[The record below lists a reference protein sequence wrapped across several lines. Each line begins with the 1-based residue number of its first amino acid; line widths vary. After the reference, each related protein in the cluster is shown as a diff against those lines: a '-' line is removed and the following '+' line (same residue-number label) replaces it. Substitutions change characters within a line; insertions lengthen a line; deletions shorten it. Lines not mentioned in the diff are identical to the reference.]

1 MGWEGVYNFLG
12 WCTGIEVAPMPGFH
26 FMATNPLYLRPLH
39 PPNHH
44 HFSLA
49 PPYQHSMAATMQ
61 KPSTNSTYTFASQPR
76 AVAPQRKK
84 YRGEDVG
91 DGLYGNIMHDPRV
104 IRGNTYRQQTLPTA
118 AQPDPIEL
126 QKQQEALRRRQARQR
141 AQDKA
146 RPRSAEPVAGR
157 AHIEVQTELFLE
169 ELSDRVEETDLGTQ
183 TDPFL
188 DRPPSPL
195 YIPAK
200 TGVDIETQI
209 EDGELFDFDLES
221 KPILEVLVGKTI
233 EQSLMEVMEEEEL
246 DRLRDHQMEF
256 EELRT
261 AELAETQRLEEQA
274 RRRREEKERRLK
286 QQAEVAKTER
296 DTAEKIA
303 ARALAKSYLSG
314 LVPSVYEV
322 LDDGGYFY
330 DQQQR
335 EVESVMI
342 PWLLD
347 GVEVELKKQTTART
361 ILDMLIGAVVAERA
375 AKYAPEPEPEPEV
388 EEDKGEPSIEVEVGA
403 GEAVPAPEGDDYA
416 AEGEAV
422 PAADTDEGGNGYGG
436 DGPGDDA
443 APAADAPAEGGDDAP
458 PPPADDGPAA
468 EQVADAELAPPEAEP
483 AADEPAA
490 EAPAEE

>member
-1 MGWEGVYNFLG
+1 M
-12 WCTGIEVAPMPGFH
+12 
-26 FMATNPLYLRPLH
+26 RKQ
-39 PPNHH
+39 PNQ
-44 HFSLA
+44 S
-49 PPYQHSMAATMQ
+49 
-61 KPSTNSTYTFASQPR
+61 YTFASQPR
-76 AVAPQRKK
+76 AVAPQRRK
-84 YRGEDVG
+84 YREDA

-118 AQPDPIEL
+118 AQPDPIDL
-126 QKQQEALRRRQARQR
+126 QRQQEALRRRQARKR

-146 RPRSAEPVAGR
+146 RPKSAEPVAGR
-157 AHIEVQTELFLE
+157 AHIEVQTELYLE

-200 TGVDIETQI
+200 TGVDVETQI

-233 EQSLMEVMEEEEL
+233 EQALMEVMEEEEL

-286 QQAEVAKTER
+286 QQAEVAQAER

-347 GVEVELKKQTTART
+347 GVELELQKQTTART
-361 ILDMLIGAVVAERA
+361 LLDMLVADVVMARA
-375 AKYAPEPEPEPEV
+375 AQYKSNEPEPEPEAEPEAEP
-388 EEDKGEPSIEVEVGA
+388 EEGGEPSVEVDVAAAGEGEAAATEGEA
-403 GEAVPAPEGDDYA
+403 GEAAPDA
-416 AEGEAV
+416 AAGE
-422 PAADTDEGGNGYGG
+422 GG
-436 DGPGDDA
+436 DGEAAA
-443 APAADAPAEGGDDAP
+443 APAEEGEGAAAESAAGDGDAPAEEGGGDAPAEGE
-458 PPPADDGPAA
+458 AA
-468 EQVADAELAPPEAEP
+468 AEP
-483 AADEPAA
+483 AAEEAPAAEEEEAAAAEEPAA
-490 EAPAEE
+490 EEAPAASE

>member
-1 MGWEGVYNFLG
+1 M
-12 WCTGIEVAPMPGFH
+12 
-26 FMATNPLYLRPLH
+26 RKQ
-39 PPNHH
+39 PNQ
-44 HFSLA
+44 S
-49 PPYQHSMAATMQ
+49 
-61 KPSTNSTYTFASQPR
+61 YTFASQPR
-76 AVAPQRKK
+76 AVAPQRRK
-84 YRGEDVG
+84 YREDA

-118 AQPDPIEL
+118 AQPDPIDL
-126 QKQQEALRRRQARQR
+126 QRQQEALRRRQARKR

-146 RPRSAEPVAGR
+146 RPKSAEPVAGR
-157 AHIEVQTELFLE
+157 AHIEVQTELYLE

-200 TGVDIETQI
+200 TGVDVETQI

-233 EQSLMEVMEEEEL
+233 EQALMEVMEEEEL

-286 QQAEVAKTER
+286 QQAEVAQAER

-347 GVEVELKKQTTART
+347 GVELELQKQTTART
-361 ILDMLIGAVVAERA
+361 LLDMLVADVVMARA
-375 AKYAPEPEPEPEV
+375 AQYKSNEPEPEPEAEPEAEP
-388 EEDKGEPSIEVEVGA
+388 EEGGEPSVEVDVAAAGEGEAAATEGGEGEA
-403 GEAVPAPEGDDYA
+403 GEAAPDA
-416 AEGEAV
+416 AAGE
-422 PAADTDEGGNGYGG
+422 GG
-436 DGPGDDA
+436 DGEAAA
-443 APAADAPAEGGDDAP
+443 APAEEGEGAAAESAAGDGDAPAEEGGGDAPAEGE
-458 PPPADDGPAA
+458 AA
-468 EQVADAELAPPEAEP
+468 AEP
-483 AADEPAA
+483 AAEEAPAAEEEEAAAAEEPAA
-490 EAPAEE
+490 EEAPAASE

>member
-1 MGWEGVYNFLG
+1 
-12 WCTGIEVAPMPGFH
+12 
-26 FMATNPLYLRPLH
+26 
-39 PPNHH
+39 
-44 HFSLA
+44 
-49 PPYQHSMAATMQ
+49 MAATMRKQ
-61 KPSTNSTYTFASQPR
+61 TNSTYTFASQPR
-76 AVAPQRKK
+76 AVAPQRRK
-84 YRGEDVG
+84 YREDA

-118 AQPDPIEL
+118 AQPDPIDL
-126 QKQQEALRRRQARQR
+126 QRQQEALRRRQARKR
-141 AQDKA
+141 AQEKA
-146 RPRSAEPVAGR
+146 RPKSAEPVAGR
-157 AHIEVQTELFLE
+157 AHIEVQTELYLE
-169 ELSDRVEETDLGTQ
+169 ELSDRVEESDLGTQ

-200 TGVDIETQI
+200 TGVDVETQI

-286 QQAEVAKTER
+286 QQAEVAQAER

-347 GVEVELKKQTTART
+347 GVELELKKQTTART
-361 ILDMLIGAVVAERA
+361 LLDMILAEVVAARA
-375 AKYAPEPEPEPEV
+375 AQYKSDEPEPETEPEA
-388 EEDKGEPSIEVEVGA
+388 DADAGAGEPSVEVDVSAGGE
-403 GEAVPAPEGDDYA
+403 GEATPPADGGEGEAAPPA
-416 AEGEAV
+416 AEGEEGEAAAA
-422 PAADTDEGGNGYGG
+422 PAEEGG
-436 DGPGDDA
+436 DGGEA
-443 APAADAPAEGGDDAP
+443 AELAAEGGDAPAEEGGDDV
-458 PPPADDGPAA
+458 PAEGDAA
-468 EQVADAELAPPEAEP
+468 AEP
-483 AADEPAA
+483 AAEEAAAPPAAAAAEEEDPAA
-490 EAPAEE
+490 EAEAPAAAE

>member
-1 MGWEGVYNFLG
+1 
-12 WCTGIEVAPMPGFH
+12 
-26 FMATNPLYLRPLH
+26 
-39 PPNHH
+39 
-44 HFSLA
+44 
-49 PPYQHSMAATMQ
+49 
-61 KPSTNSTYTFASQPR
+61 
-76 AVAPQRKK
+76 
-84 YRGEDVG
+84 
-91 DGLYGNIMHDPRV
+91 
-104 IRGNTYRQQTLPTA
+104 
-118 AQPDPIEL
+118 
-126 QKQQEALRRRQARQR
+126 
-141 AQDKA
+141 
-146 RPRSAEPVAGR
+146 VAGR
-157 AHIEVQTELFLE
+157 AHIEVQTELYLE

-200 TGVDIETQI
+200 TGVDVETQI

-286 QQAEVAKTER
+286 QQAEVAKAER

-361 ILDMLIGAVVAERA
+361 ILDMLIAVVVAERA
-375 AKYAPEPEPEPEV
+375 AKYATEPEPELEA
-388 EEDKGEPSIEVEVGA
+388 EEAAEGDKGEPSIEVEVGD
-403 GEAVPAPEGDDYA
+403 GEAVPAPDGYA

-422 PAADTDEGGNGYGG
+422 PAAEEGG
-436 DGPGDDA
+436 DGYGAEGGDDA
-443 APAADAPAEGGDDAP
+443 TLAADAPAEGGDDAP
-458 PPPADDGPAA
+458 PPPAEGGDAPA
-468 EQVADAELAPPEAEP
+468 AEP
-483 AADEPAA
+483 AAETEAAPAAEAAAEEPAA
-490 EAPAEE
+490 EAPAEEAPPAAE

>member
-1 MGWEGVYNFLG
+1 MRKQ
-12 WCTGIEVAPMPGFH
+12 
-26 FMATNPLYLRPLH
+26 TNQ
-39 PPNHH
+39 
-44 HFSLA
+44 S
-49 PPYQHSMAATMQ
+49 
-61 KPSTNSTYTFASQPR
+61 YTFASQPR

-84 YRGEDVG
+84 YREDA

-118 AQPDPIEL
+118 AQPDPIDL
-126 QKQQEALRRRQARQR
+126 QRQQEALRRRQARKR

-146 RPRSAEPVAGR
+146 RPKSAEPVAGR
-157 AHIEVQTELFLE
+157 AHIEVQTELYLE

-200 TGVDIETQI
+200 TGVDVETQI

-261 AELAETQRLEEQA
+261 AELSETQRLEEQA

-286 QQAEVAKTER
+286 QQAEVAQAER

-347 GVEVELKKQTTART
+347 GVELELQKQTTART
-361 ILDMLIGAVVAERA
+361 LLDMLVAEVVMARA
-375 AKYAPEPEPEPEV
+375 AQYKSDEPEPAPEA
-388 EEDKGEPSIEVEVGA
+388 EEGAAVDGGEPSVEVEVGA
-403 GEAVPAPEGDDYA
+403 EGN
-416 AEGEAV
+416 EGEA
-422 PAADTDEGGNGYGG
+422 AAAATEGGEGEA
-436 DGPGDDA
+436 DEA
-443 APAADAPAEGGDDAP
+443 APAADGEDGEAAAAAADGGDGEASAEPAAEGGDAPAEEGAGDEAP
-458 PPPADDGPAA
+458 PAADGEGEAS
-468 EQVADAELAPPEAEP
+468 AEP
-483 AADEPAA
+483 AAEDAAAAEAEAPPAAAEEPAA
-490 EAPAEE
+490 EEAPAAAE